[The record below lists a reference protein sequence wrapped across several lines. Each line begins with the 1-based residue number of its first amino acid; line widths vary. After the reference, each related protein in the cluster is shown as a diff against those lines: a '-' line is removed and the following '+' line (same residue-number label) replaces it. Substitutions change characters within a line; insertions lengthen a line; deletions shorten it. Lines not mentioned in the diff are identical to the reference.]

1 MNYEQIKTI
10 IEEAINNATIFDW
23 RIYALIIVCSAIGGF
38 FGAYL
43 KKKAEN
49 LATKEDIEN
58 ITKKI
63 EEIRSE
69 YSKQLELH
77 KASLQL
83 SNQLKLAA
91 LDKRLDKH
99 QEAFTLW
106 RNLLFSLRDEDKI
119 GTAIEE
125 AQRWWDKHCLY
136 LSDDARSAF
145 HTAIFLAV
153 DFRKLPRTDPNIK
166 EWFQKIN
173 EAGKKIVE
181 AVNLPPLNESE
192 IERAIESKNHNKA
205 NSGDAKR
212 PRA

>member
-10 IEEAINNATIFDW
+10 VEEAINNATMVDW
-23 RIYALIIVCSAIGGF
+23 WIYVLIIAFSAIGGF
-38 FGAYL
+38 LGAYL

-49 LATKEDIEN
+49 LATKEDIED

-63 EEIRSE
+63 EDIRSQ

-91 LDKRLDKH
+91 LDKRLEKH

-106 RNLLFSLRDEDKI
+106 RRLLFSLRDEDKI
-119 GTAIEE
+119 GSAIDES
-125 AQRWWDKHCLY
+125 QKWWDKNCLY
-136 LSDDARSAF
+136 LSDEARSAF
-145 HTAIFLAV
+145 HTAVILAV
-153 DFRKLPRTDPNIK
+153 DFRNLPRTDPEMIR
-166 EWFQKIN
+166 EWFDKIN

-181 AVNLPPLNESE
+181 AVNLPPLSE
-192 IERAIESKNHNKA
+192 DKIKPINKDVK
-205 NSGDAKR
+205 S
-212 PRA
+212 